1 MYDFTY
7 FECRKSSQLHVVS
20 YFYVVL
26 SHLKCSK
33 YAWLCILTSFCRS
46 AKKHWDLI
54 FKSSILK
61 VEQEILLS
69 VVRADNFVWWIDFEK
84 IWPAT
89 AVYLWICKQN
99 WVIIYSPGKKAD
111 AKNFSIRQFSTLQ
124 SVYKF
129 TKKHNISLKGKTHC
143 NAQMTMHH

>member
-7 FECRKSSQLHVVS
+7 FECKKSSQLHVVS

-89 AVYLWICKQN
+89 AVFVNMQTKLSHYLQSRKKGWCKNFQHPSVFN
-99 WVIIYSPGKKAD
+99 FTVCLQVHKKA
-111 AKNFSIRQFSTLQ
+111 
-124 SVYKF
+124 
-129 TKKHNISLKGKTHC
+129 
-143 NAQMTMHH
+143 